1 MREDNSDLIEIHP
14 ELNCASLPGPCFHK
28 HAAKRFS
35 KISVASAQRHLLR
48 KRSPRLIRVMSL
60 LGRVDSKTAA
70 SPHGHWLRDNLNFL
84 FIISVQALFMVSCAN
99 TKGVVLSHDH
109 TRPARLGFQLGNSF
123 HKHRSFPNL
132 NSANNQGLKVWL
144 RPVLNGQVSS
154 QCLWYSHV
162 WLH

>member
-1 MREDNSDLIEIHP
+1 MLPYRDHVSISMRPKDFQKFRSRARKGTYWEREAPASF
-14 ELNCASLPGPCFHK
+14 ELCRCWGELTLKQPLP
-28 HAAKRFS
+28 
-35 KISVASAQRHLLR
+35 
-48 KRSPRLIRVMSL
+48 
-60 LGRVDSKTAA
+60 
-70 SPHGHWLRDNLNFL
+70 PHGHWLRDNLNFL

-162 WLH
+162 WPH